1 MQHAEPLPLGTTVKM
16 ERRLPRTNAASMCDQ
31 SPGLS
36 VDDQNRDQTGDGGG
50 NNPGNVQT

>member
-36 VDDQNRDQTGDGGG
+36 VDDQNRDQTCDGGG